1 MYYKH
6 EIYWTVCI
14 NLNIELIKLMVL
26 SSLYQTIKN
35 RWLNPTDDI
44 GIKNNQQFYSSLK
57 GAANLHSTS
66 N

>member
-14 NLNIELIKLMVL
+14 NFNIELIKLMVL

-44 GIKNNQQFYSSLK
+44 GIKKTNNSIL
-57 GAANLHSTS
+57 L
-66 N
+66 